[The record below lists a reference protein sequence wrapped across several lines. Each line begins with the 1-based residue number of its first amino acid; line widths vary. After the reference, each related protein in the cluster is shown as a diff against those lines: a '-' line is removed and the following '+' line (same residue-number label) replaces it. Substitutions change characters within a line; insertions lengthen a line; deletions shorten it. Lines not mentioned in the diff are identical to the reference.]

1 MELQASAVW
10 LATQPVDIRAGVDR
24 LSLHVQ
30 QALGRTPCDGTAYVF
45 SNRRHTRLKVV
56 CWDGNGVW
64 MCVRRLHRGQFVWP
78 QAGDS
83 TWELSAEQW
92 QWLVAGVDWQR
103 LSAPPPANWKL

>member
-1 MELQASAVW
+1 MQLQADALW
-10 LATQPVDIRAGVDR
+10 LATQPVDIRAGIDR

-30 QALGRTPCDGTAYVF
+30 QALGRAPCDGTAYVF

-78 QAGDS
+78 QPGDVS
-83 TWELSAEQW
+83 WQLTTEQW

-103 LSAPPPANWKL
+103 LSAPPPAAWQL